1 MRSDRSIKSLFI
13 AAGILVTLGL
23 GNILFG
29 QYRLSHYQRLLST
42 ATQEEISSKSR
53 TSEST
58 DGLENTRPAAA
69 AAMPV
74 PNIDRHSRFVRNI
87 KARID
92 FYSLVVLGGR
102 CMLAFAGVCLLGI
115 LLHRKIQTSELG

>member
-1 MRSDRSIKSLFI
+1 MRSDRSIKTLFI
-13 AAGILVTLGL
+13 AAGILLTLGL
-23 GNILFG
+23 GNVLFG

-42 ATQEEISSKSR
+42 ATQEESSSKPASATASDR
-53 TSEST
+53 FDT
-58 DGLENTRPAAA
+58 TRSAAA